1 MPLTLADSN
10 LLSLPMMTRGVIDTI
25 VRESRILQLL
35 PFTDVVGNSYVY
47 NQELTLSTVA
57 FYAPN
62 DNWSEGTLTVQQ
74 KVAHLSILGGNAD
87 VDSFLERTYANV
99 NDLRTVAIQNK
110 AKAVAYQYCDTFING
125 DTGSDPNAF
134 MGIAKLVDPTQK
146 ITAGANGAALTLD
159 MMDQLI
165 DKIKPGAPD
174 LILMSRRSR
183 RNLMKLLRG
192 SGNLFE
198 TDVNN
203 FGQRIEFYA
212 GVPIA
217 VDDNQADTQVVGTSG
232 AVCSSIYAMKLG
244 DNGVLGLTNGGIMTE
259 QVGNLPDA
267 DAWRVR
273 IKFYCSIASK
283 YLFGLANLVGVNGS

>member
-1 MPLTLADSN
+1 MPMTLADSN

-25 VRESRILQLL
+25 VQESRILQLL
-35 PFTDVVGNSYVY
+35 PFQDVVGNSYLY

-110 AKAVAYQYCDTFING
+110 AKAVAYSFENTFLNG
-125 DTGSDPNAF
+125 DTSLDPNSF
-134 MGIAKLVDPTQK
+134 NGIARLVDPTQK
-146 ITAGANGAALTLD
+146 VAVGGANGGQLTLD
-159 MMDQLI
+159 YMDQLV
-165 DKIKPGAPD
+165 DMIKPGKPD
-174 LILMSRRSR
+174 LLLVSRRSR
-183 RNLMKLLRG
+183 RKLMSLLRG
-192 SGNLFE
+192 AGNLFE

-203 FGQRIEFYA
+203 FGQRVEYYA

-217 VDDNQADTQVVGTSG
+217 IDDFQPDNLTVGTSND
-232 AVCSSIYAMKLG
+232 CSNIYAMKLG
-244 DNGVLGLTNGGIMTE
+244 DTGVLGLTNGGIMTE

-273 IKFYCSIASK
+273 IKFYC
-283 YLFGLANLVGVNGS
+283 GLAMKALHSLAVLNGVRA